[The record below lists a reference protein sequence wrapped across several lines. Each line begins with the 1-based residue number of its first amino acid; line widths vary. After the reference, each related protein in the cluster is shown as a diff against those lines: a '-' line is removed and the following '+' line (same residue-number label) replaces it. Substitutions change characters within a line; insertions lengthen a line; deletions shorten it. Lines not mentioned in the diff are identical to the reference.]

1 MQRKCRLASSSGIF
15 EHAPLGRMFNMLKNA
30 THFWHAKNLRFL
42 GTTDTRAS
50 RSMPSEAKACSKIST
65 LVGIFFSERETP
77 RALACA
83 KRRMFNNAGT
93 KKNQNGV
100 PIKQAGAGI
109 IFTRGWCRHYFYSN
123 SIAATSFPNCSC
135 TSVSFWNIFT

>member
-1 MQRKCRLASSSGIF
+1 
-15 EHAPLGRMFNMLKNA
+15 MFNNA
-30 THFWHAKNLRFL
+30 
-42 GTTDTRAS
+42 DTRAS

-83 KRRMFNNAGT
+83 KRRMLNNAGT

-109 IFTRGWCRHYFYSN
+109 IFTEVAIPPKISPRFLMHPTKIRAEKFLRAGLTFGN
-123 SIAATSFPNCSC
+123 FTSRVKFL
-135 TSVSFWNIFT
+135 